1 MNSSARWPFA
11 HTWNCSRRKPDCKLY
26 VFMLTT
32 EARCHLAVQSRS
44 LRCDMLLAGSMHA
57 ECPASKTKPQSSLSH
72 TNLQS
77 LQSIPEE
84 QPELQSCSRV
94 GAASTSVQAQ
104 ASALLREK
112 FPEPTQYIASSLQH
126 RSPQGSCD
134 LPTVFSGQL
143 MMPVL

>member
-1 MNSSARWPFA
+1 MQCRA
-11 HTWNCSRRKPDCKLY
+11 
-26 VFMLTT
+26 
-32 EARCHLAVQSRS
+32 EASGVICYLQVAPT
-44 LRCDMLLAGSMHA
+44 GSMHA

-143 MMPVL
+143 MMPVLWCCFLTAPSCSWRSRASLTAQLSFTSCCTK